1 MISMAV
7 NKKTRHRIALLLFGA
22 YLILLFYFLF
32 FSEAMGRS
40 GTDAEYHYNLTPF
53 QEIKRFWIYRKQLG
67 HFAVVSNLLGNVVGF
82 IPFGFMLPCISR
94 RTRGFLLITLS
105 GFNLSLCVECIQL
118 VSRVGSFDVDDMILN
133 TLGTALGYVVFA
145 VFHSYIDKK
154 ARRKK

>member
-1 MISMAV
+1 MKNKTKKRIRLISWILFVMY
-7 NKKTRHRIALLLFGA
+7 ILLLV
-22 YLILLFYFLF
+22 YFLF
-32 FSEAMGRS
+32 LSEEYGRK
-40 GTDAEYHYNLTPF
+40 DFALREYRYNLTPF

-133 TLGTALGYVVFA
+133 TLGTAIGYVVFA

>member
-1 MISMAV
+1 MSRKIKDNVKKAGAV
-7 NKKTRHRIALLLFGA
+7 LFLLYMLV
-22 YLILLFYFLF
+22 LIYFLF
-32 FSEAMGRS
+32 FAESYGRIPYEKR
-40 GTDAEYHYNLTPF
+40 EYHYNLTPF

-67 HFAVVSNLLGNVVGF
+67 YFAVVSNLLGNVVGF

-133 TLGTALGYVVFA
+133 TLGTAIGYVVFA